1 MSLEYLTPTDR
12 EIGAAAP
19 PRSMLSRVCQMLAC
33 FRYGDN
39 ILTLAE
45 LTRRS
50 GLPKPT
56 VHRLARSMA
65 EDRLLE
71 RTDGGF
77 RLGLHLFELGG
88 LVPHW
93 RILREA
99 ALPFMCDL
107 YLATHQTIHLG
118 IMREFEVLYLEKIRG
133 HRDIVS
139 VSHVGG
145 RLPVHCTGIGKAMLA
160 FSPTEVVDQALAG
173 SLEALTPHTITD
185 SELLRSEL
193 RDIAVEEVAYDREEA
208 MAGLH
213 CVAAPILDRRQK
225 AVAAISVSLPV
236 NSCDIRATAI
246 AVRAVAQRL
255 SLTLPSSA
263 YL

>member
-1 MSLEYLTPTDR
+1 MRLDSSDQANADTA
-12 EIGAAAP
+12 AAAP
-19 PRSMLSRVCQMLAC
+19 PRSMLSRVCQILAC

-45 LTRRS
+45 LTRRT

-56 VHRLARSMA
+56 VHRVARSMA
-65 EDRLLE
+65 ENRLLE

-107 YLATHQTIHLG
+107 YQATHQTIHLG
-118 IMREFEVLYLEKIRG
+118 IMRDFEVLYLEKIRG

-145 RLPVHCTGIGKAMLA
+145 RLPVHCSGIGKAMLA
-160 FSPTEVVDQALAG
+160 FSTPELVDQTLAG

-185 SELLRSEL
+185 REVLRAEL
-193 RDIAVEEVAYDREEA
+193 RDIVAEEVAYDREEA
-208 MAGLH
+208 MVGLH
-213 CVAAPILDRRQK
+213 CVAAPILDRRQN
-225 AVAAISVSLPV
+225 AVAAISVSLPID
-236 NSCDIRATAI
+236 SCDIRATAI